1 MTSISYF
8 FASFYMPHTLK
19 DSWPKGWKASCIF
32 LSDKGHYQAANLKVT
47 SLTAE
52 GKSQPPT
59 VEDYTAVPE

>member
-1 MTSISYF
+1 
-8 FASFYMPHTLK
+8 MPHTLK

-59 VEDYTAVPE
+59 VEDYTAVTE